1 MHVADPLDAATLA
14 GALLNGFANYAPSAA
29 TTAVG
34 LGGLSGPSATGNP
47 TLPPQQTLKPT
58 EANAVTQELAYL
70 KERIDQVERVA
81 ESRQTKWEELVN
93 TPGVSKTVREEACA
107 KLMVEL
113 EQLEAFADRRETLER
128 RIDCGKK
135 MTGCPEDAT
144 QSSDAAEKMTKCSE
158 DHLALIESALGSALQ
173 AESQGQGVAAMAGT
187 IPDVNLRAMAHYV
200 QVQHDAGGGGASQTK
215 KSEPSA
221 KEAAQELIAQVCKS
235 MALPDEVALAAQDRC
250 VDVHLKAARN
260 VPFGARG
267 AKEAFALACIL
278 QSCRA
283 LNVPRTLNDILG
295 QRACQC
301 PGKKMLG
308 KWLKCVQSTLG
319 EELRP
324 VDASQLLSRYCEIL
338 EVSEEPAMRE
348 LQRTLLTGVLDGRT
362 ENVKAAAAVVRA
374 CGVNSE
380 AVADAAGVSKG
391 SLDSALRLW
400 PTSWEKKDA

>member
-1 MHVADPLDAATLA
+1 
-14 GALLNGFANYAPSAA
+14 
-29 TTAVG
+29 
-34 LGGLSGPSATGNP
+34 
-47 TLPPQQTLKPT
+47 
-58 EANAVTQELAYL
+58 
-70 KERIDQVERVA
+70 
-81 ESRQTKWEELVN
+81 
-93 TPGVSKTVREEACA
+93 
-107 KLMVEL
+107 
-113 EQLEAFADRRETLER
+113 
-128 RIDCGKK
+128 
-135 MTGCPEDAT
+135 
-144 QSSDAAEKMTKCSE
+144 
-158 DHLALIESALGSALQ
+158 
-173 AESQGQGVAAMAGT
+173 
-187 IPDVNLRAMAHYV
+187 MAHYV

-400 PTSWEKKDA
+400 PTSWEKKDAAAGPGVAERSEKARREPAAEGAAQRDGEGLGGRLRLGNTHQAEQTGTTATTPTASNDVNDNEQYQATTRRRTSLSSPVLFTRRPAQSVQLRLSDDTISAEPTRR